1 MKKSFLI
8 LLFMTT
14 FVSANF
20 MDSIGDIVQS
30 TLSDDND
37 ADSVVQVKSVGTKIS
52 DNFSKNKVES
62 LMDDMVDSVKSTVGI
77 KKKKKKK
84 KKSILKKSL
93 TAMKE
98 ITGLKKIKQ
107 DNSYFD
113 GGIMGE
119 MADIIDFEKGETFG
133 LPSVFGLNKKKQK
146 KVFGSTVLAG
156 TLLGDVKDTGS
167 SFYKGFKNSG
177 ESAEFMSGMM
187 YKSSKVYN
195 GMFHIFDDSV
205 FNIFDDDE
213 SSVFDVFEDGNEIL
227 DVFD

>member
-8 LLFMTT
+8 FACITV
-14 FVSANF
+14 FISADF
-20 MDSIGDIVQS
+20 MDSIGDIVKS
-30 TLSDDND
+30 TLSDDD
-37 ADSVVQVKSVGTKIS
+37 DKSVVQVKSVGTKIS

-62 LMDDMVDSVKSTVGI
+62 LMDDMVDGVKSTIGI

-84 KKSILKKSL
+84 KKSILKKGL
-93 TAMKE
+93 TAIKE
-98 ITGLKKIKQ
+98 MAGVKKVKQ

-119 MADIIDFEKGETFG
+119 MADIIDLEKGETLG
-133 LPSVFGLNKKKQK
+133 LPSIFGLNKKKQK
-146 KVFGSTVLAG
+146 KVFGSTILG
-156 TLLGDVKDTGS
+156 NTILGDVKDTGS

-187 YKSSKVYN
+187 YKSSKMYN

-205 FNIFDDDE
+205 FNIFEDDT
-213 SSVFDVFEDGNEIL
+213 SSVFDVLKDGNEIL